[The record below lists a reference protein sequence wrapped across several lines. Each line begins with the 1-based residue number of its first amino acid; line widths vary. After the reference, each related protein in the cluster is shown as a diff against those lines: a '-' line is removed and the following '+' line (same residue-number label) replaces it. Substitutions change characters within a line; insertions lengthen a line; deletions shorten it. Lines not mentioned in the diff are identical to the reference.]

1 MDWKVGSPV
10 GFLQLSHRAP
20 GWRFFHLPRLT
31 LVFLFFLPFLLS
43 PGQVSA
49 AESFLVP
56 LGPIAQEQKTHF
68 LWVIALTMVAIFP
81 VFILVP
87 VILIKYRRKK
97 GHGIYAPKWESY
109 GPLELMMWGVP
120 FMVILVLSSMLWRA
134 TSRLD
139 PYQAVEGVLPPIQMQ
154 VVGLDWKWLFIY
166 PDLGIATVGELV
178 IPVHTPVSM
187 TLTSDTVM
195 QSFLIS
201 ALAGQI
207 YVMPG
212 MTTKLNFIAS
222 KTGETE
228 GENTQFTGR
237 GFADQKFTVLV
248 RSEEEFHTWS
258 EQVRAVGI
266 ELDTAT
272 YHRLAERSTR
282 RKAHSELATA
292 QMPAKAIYF
301 TLPNLQLFRNI
312 VMRYHSG
319 KPLSIEEQP
328 GTEKFGRSK
337 DAVRDAQP

>member
-1 MDWKVGSPV
+1 MDWKVEAPT
-10 GFLQLSHRAP
+10 GFLQLSNRAP
-20 GWRFFHLPRLT
+20 VWGFFHLPGPTFVL
-31 LVFLFFLPFLLS
+31 LLLLPCLLS
-43 PGQVSA
+43 PAQTFA
-49 AESFLVP
+49 AETFLVP

-68 LWVIALTMVAIFP
+68 LWVIALTMVAVFP
-81 VFILVP
+81 VFILLP

-166 PDLGIATVGELV
+166 PDLGIATVGEMV
-178 IPVHTPVSM
+178 IPVNTPVSM
-187 TLTSDTVM
+187 ILTSDTVM
-195 QSFLIS
+195 QSFLIA

-222 KTGETE
+222 KIGETE
-228 GENTQFTGR
+228 GENTQFTGK
-237 GFADQKFTVLV
+237 GFADQKFEVLV
-248 RSEEEFHTWS
+248 RSEEDFQAWS
-258 EQVRAVGI
+258 QQVRAVGI

-282 RKAHSELATA
+282 RKAHSELATT
-292 QMPAKAIYF
+292 QMPARAIFF
-301 TLPNLQLFRNI
+301 TLPNKQLFRDI

-328 GTEKFGRSK
+328 GTEKFGRGG
-337 DAVRDAQP
+337 DAVRDTQP